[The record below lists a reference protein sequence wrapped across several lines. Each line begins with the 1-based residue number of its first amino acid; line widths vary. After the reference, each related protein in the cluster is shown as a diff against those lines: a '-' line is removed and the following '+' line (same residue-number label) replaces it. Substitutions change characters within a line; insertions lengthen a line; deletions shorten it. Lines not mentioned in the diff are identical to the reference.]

1 MPSAP
6 AVATPEYTWQQ
17 LIERQAA
24 DLRIG
29 DVFIVPDPGTAWHTR
44 PDGSVRSAG
53 TWALSPGGSVWTVC
67 GRDNGVSARS
77 HDGREATETPRGS
90 VLLVRRSAETIAGHQ
105 SPVADIARPTTEAP

>member
-6 AVATPEYTWQQ
+6 DVAPPEYTWQQ

-29 DVFIVPDPGTAWHTR
+29 DVFVVPTPGTAWYAR
-44 PDGSVRSAG
+44 ADGSVRGVG
-53 TWALSPGGSVWTVC
+53 TWALSPSGSVWTVC
-67 GRDNGVSARS
+67 GRVNGISARS

-90 VLLVRRSAETIAGHQ
+90 VLLVRRSAGMNAGRQ
-105 SPVADIARPTTEAP
+105 SPVADTEMPTT